1 MHLSSWIKPT
11 ENATVIEW
19 KKRRSLMTK
28 LSNGLNPVFFFTQ
41 LRIWFRT
48 GSYFIRWHIVVCVW
62 LFKQTNS
69 SLKWTTE
76 VVPSHYFLQGG
87 RFSRVTVINGPTVVF
102 SKIGFLIAGV
112 SLIPSTIPSSPPP
125 LVPILSVLHK
135 ELEYK
140 EEKLK
145 NKKFEGHAAKDQS
158 QIRTTTW

>member
-1 MHLSSWIKPT
+1 MVWIQ
-11 ENATVIEW
+11 
-19 KKRRSLMTK
+19 
-28 LSNGLNPVFFFTQ
+28 FFFNTAQ
-41 LRIWFRT
+41 NLIPHGELLYQVT
-48 GSYFIRWHIVVCVW
+48 HSCLTVW

-112 SLIPSTIPSSPPP
+112 SLIPSIILSSPPP